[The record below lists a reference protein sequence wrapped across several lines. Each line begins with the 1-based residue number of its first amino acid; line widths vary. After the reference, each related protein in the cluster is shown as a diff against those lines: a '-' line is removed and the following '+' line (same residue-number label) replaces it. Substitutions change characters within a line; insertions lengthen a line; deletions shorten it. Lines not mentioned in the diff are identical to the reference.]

1 MVGPITNQV
10 PLVGPMR
17 PDAGLKV
24 QEERRI
30 QDEQS
35 KLVAPP
41 RDESGAGQKSDEIL
55 TAEGEIAEM
64 AHGVMSTNGRLSID
78 QDKDSGDYIY
88 RLVDKETGEV
98 INQWP
103 REDILRRA
111 RVAREQYEG
120 LVVDRQV

>member
-10 PLVGPMR
+10 PLVGPLR
-17 PDAGLKV
+17 PDAGQKA

-35 KLVAPP
+35 KRVSPP
-41 RDESGAGQKSDEIL
+41 RDENGAGQSSDEIL
-55 TAEGEIAEM
+55 TAEGEIAKM
-64 AHGVMSTNGRLSID
+64 ANGVMSANGRLSID

-88 RLVDKETGEV
+88 RLVDKDTGEI

-111 RVAREQYEG
+111 RVAREQIEG
-120 LVVDRQV
+120 LVIDRQV

>member
-17 PDAGLKV
+17 PDAGLRE
-24 QEERRI
+24 QQERRV

-35 KLVAPP
+35 GKVTAP
-41 RDESGAGQKSDEIL
+41 RDENGAGQKSDEIL

-64 AHGVMSTNGRLSID
+64 AHGVMSANGRLSID
-78 QDKDSGDYIY
+78 QDKESGDFIY

-103 REDILRRA
+103 REEVLRRA

>member
-10 PLVGPMR
+10 PLVGPLR

-35 KLVAPP
+35 KKVAPP
-41 RDESGAGQKSDEIL
+41 RDENGAGQPSDDIL
-55 TAEGEIAEM
+55 TAEGEIAKM
-64 AHGVMSTNGRLSID
+64 ANGVMSTNGRLSID
-78 QDKDSGDYIY
+78 QDKDTGDYIY
-88 RLVDKETGEV
+88 RLVDKDTGEI

-111 RVAREQYEG
+111 RVAREQIEG